1 MENSLDALRQI
12 LNITPLA
19 QLLFVEETLEAV
31 SPEAQR
37 LLPGLRPGDSAAAV
51 FGEAL
56 EDFRRFQGSGSILF
70 SADLGGFRCDVT
82 VSGLRDACLATVT
95 AAQEDR
101 DNITMLSLAERTRQP
116 IASILSVTPQLLP
129 QLEGE
134 ERTMDRVSVVNQGL
148 YRLMQITEN
157 LEVYAQGRIV
167 LHRRPV
173 ELGNWFQDLTDH
185 MAPLFEAADRTL
197 TYQQPEGIC
206 MCSMDPEYMRLAVLN
221 LVSNA
226 IKFSRAG
233 GTIHLNIRRTGSRL
247 WISVRDQGVGI
258 PTDQMGLVFQRSEHR
273 GLLPDPRWGV
283 GLGLPVAR
291 KIVEAHGGR
300 IMLESQENVGTSV
313 HLALEACANGGQLSL
328 RSPVELPGGRAGESS
343 GIDPVLV
350 LLADA
355 LPAAVF
361 DTRNVD
367 L

>member
-1 MENSLDALRQI
+1 M
-12 LNITPLA
+12 
-19 QLLFVEETLEAV
+19 

-51 FGEAL
+51 FGEAV

-82 VSGLRDACLATVT
+82 VSGLQDACLATVT
-95 AAQEDR
+95 ATQEER
-101 DNITMLSLAERTRQP
+101 DNNTMLSLAERVRQP
-116 IASILSVTPQLLP
+116 MASILSVTPKLLP
-129 QLEGE
+129 LLEGE
-134 ERTMDRVSVVNQGL
+134 PDKRTMGRVAEVNQGL

-167 LHRRPV
+167 LRRETV
-173 ELGNWFQDLTDH
+173 ELGSWFQELADH
-185 MAPLFEAADRTL
+185 MAPLFETAGRKLD
-197 TYQQPEGIC
+197 YQRPEGIC
-206 MCSMDPEYMRLAVLN
+206 MCDMDPGHMRLAVLN
-221 LVSNA
+221 LMSNA
-226 IKFSRAG
+226 MKFSLPGGTVTLSFRRAG
-233 GTIHLNIRRTGSRL
+233 ARV
-247 WISVRDQGVGI
+247 WITVRDQGVGI
-258 PTDQMGLVFQRSEHR
+258 PADQMGLVFQRSEHR

-283 GLGLPVAR
+283 GMGLPVSR

-300 IMLESQENVGTSV
+300 MMLESQEGVGTSV
-313 HLALEACANGGQLSL
+313 HLALEARVGPGQLSL
-328 RSPVELPGGRAGESS
+328 RSPVELPGWQSADSS

-361 DTRNVD
+361 DSRNVD